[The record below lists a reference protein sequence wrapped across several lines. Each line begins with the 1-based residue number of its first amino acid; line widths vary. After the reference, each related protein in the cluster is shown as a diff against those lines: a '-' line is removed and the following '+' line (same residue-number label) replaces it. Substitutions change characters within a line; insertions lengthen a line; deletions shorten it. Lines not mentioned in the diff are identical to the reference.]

1 MNELVTPID
10 IEAALAG
17 YLFGKGVT
25 ASAPPLSADYAD
37 RLPFVLIT
45 RTGGSQRSRV
55 LSTHS
60 IDVDVYAATWAE
72 AQSAA
77 NRIAGYVAQAELEDL
92 TWRDG
97 ALTLWCPCYTS
108 KANMPYNNPDPRHPN
123 VPRVTFSATVTTRA
137 FVSELTI

>member
-1 MNELVTPID
+1 MNELVRPID
-10 IEAALAG
+10 IEAAMAG
-17 YLFGKGVT
+17 WLESNGVT
-25 ASAPPLSADYAD
+25 ASAPPLSQDYAD

-77 NRIAGYVAQAELEDL
+77 NRIAGIVAKAEAEDL
-92 TWRDG
+92 TWGDG
-97 ALTLWCPCYTS
+97 GRTLRCPCYTS
-108 KANMPYNNPDPRHPN
+108 VSNLPYNNPDPRHPN

>member
-1 MNELVTPID
+1 MNELITPID
-10 IEAALAG
+10 IEAAMAG
-17 YLFGKGVT
+17 WLESNGVT

-37 RLPFVLIT
+37 RLPFVLVT
-45 RTGGSQRSRV
+45 RTGGSQRTRV

-72 AQSAA
+72 AQTAA
-77 NRIAGYVAQAELEDL
+77 NRIAGIVAKAEAEDL

-108 KANMPYNNPDPRHPN
+108 LANLPFNNPDPRHPN

>member
-10 IEAALAG
+10 IEAAMAG
-17 YLFGKGVT
+17 WLESNGVT
-25 ASAPPLSADYAD
+25 ASAPPLSQDYTD

-55 LSTHS
+55 LSAHS

-72 AQSAA
+72 AQTSA
-77 NRIAGYVAQAELEDL
+77 NRIAGIVAKAEAEDI
-92 TWRDG
+92 TWVEDG
-97 ALTLWCPCYTS
+97 RTLWCPCYTS
-108 KANMPYNNPDPRHPN
+108 QANLPYNNPDPRHPN